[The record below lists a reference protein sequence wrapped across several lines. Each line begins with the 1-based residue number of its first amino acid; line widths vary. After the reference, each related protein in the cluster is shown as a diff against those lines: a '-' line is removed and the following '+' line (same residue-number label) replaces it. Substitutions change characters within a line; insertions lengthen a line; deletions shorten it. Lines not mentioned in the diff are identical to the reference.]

1 MRRSLAILTRRAL
14 VALLV
19 LAAGAAASWAVL
31 GDDSTAA
38 VSPGRSWRAVA
49 APTMDRATLALRG
62 DTSVAAPR
70 VSKPNAPREVAS
82 PVRSEQVSGEER
94 PAQPPLST
102 QGREGARD
110 QELTGPHVVGRAQ
123 ELEREVRGAIEAKDG
138 RRALDVLRELAAL
151 GPDAWPVASKLFLQ
165 LARSI
170 DDANWLG
177 LDVYEF
183 HRVARSGSLPELF
196 LSALEDP
203 NADAALRRFAVRELP
218 WSDRADVPERFLSRL
233 AVEQDASI
241 ARRIAGALVDRP
253 DPSNVPHLLAALRA
267 QTDADTRATI
277 IEALGAIPGE
287 AATRALAA
295 IAANEKDADV
305 RRAAELLAQGRAASV
320 PGYLVTDVAPGSQ
333 AATVGIR
340 PGDIVTVYNGVPIDS
355 SEALDRARAPVKPED
370 QVALTVVRG
379 GSPMAF
385 TIRGPRIGVNG
396 RFVRPPAQG
405 VP

>member
-1 MRRSLAILTRRAL
+1 MKRSLISLTRRVF
-14 VALLV
+14 VAILV
-19 LAAGAAASWAVL
+19 LASGAAASWAVL
-31 GDDSTAA
+31 GEDST
-38 VSPGRSWRAVA
+38 PPNGHVA
-49 APTMDRATLALRG
+49 SLP
-62 DTSVAAPR
+62 TSVASATPDRARLNTGTRDVAPAAAKAADR
-70 VSKPNAPREVAS
+70 REVAS
-82 PVRSEQVSGEER
+82 AVRPSEVGGQPQPVPALASRAREAGPER
-94 PAQPPLST
+94 A
-102 QGREGARD
+102 A
-110 QELTGPHVVGRAQ
+110 LTGPHVVARAQ
-123 ELEREVRGAIEAKDG
+123 ELEREVQVAIAAKDG

-151 GPDAWPVASKLFLQ
+151 GPDAWPTASQLFLQ
-165 LARSI
+165 LGRSI
-170 DDANWLG
+170 DDDNWLG

-196 LSALEDP
+196 LTALEDP

-218 WSDRADVPERFLSRL
+218 WSDRAEVPERFLARL
-233 AVEQDASI
+233 AVEQDPSI

-253 DPSNVPHLLAALRA
+253 DAANVPHLLAALRA

-320 PGYLVTDVAPGSQ
+320 PGYLVTDVASGSQ

-355 SEALDRARAPVKPED
+355 SEALDRARAPVKAEE
-370 QVALTVVRG
+370 QVALTVVRAG
-379 GSPMAF
+379 APMAF